1 MTVRVAVCYGQPAD
15 PAAFD
20 DYYERVHIPLA
31 NAIPGLT
38 EYTYAKVST
47 LDGSEP
53 PYYSVASLYFADD
66 DSLKAGLGSP
76 EMAAAAGDVPNFAT
90 GGVTMFTHAETSVRP

>member
-1 MTVRVAVCYGQPAD
+1 MTVRVAVCYGQPTD

-47 LDGSEP
+47 LDAPSRRIIP
-53 PYYSVASLYFADD
+53 WRACT
-66 DSLKAGLGSP
+66 SP
-76 EMAAAAGDVPNFAT
+76 T
-90 GGVTMFTHAETSVRP
+90 RTR